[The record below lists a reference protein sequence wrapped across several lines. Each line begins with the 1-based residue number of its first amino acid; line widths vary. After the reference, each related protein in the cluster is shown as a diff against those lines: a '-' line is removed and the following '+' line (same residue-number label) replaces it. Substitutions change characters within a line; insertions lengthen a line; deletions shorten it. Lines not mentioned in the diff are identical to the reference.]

1 MVRPGFALSVLCL
14 AAAPVFAADSSAS
27 SSDAGSSDSAG
38 EAVPMAKLID
48 QGYEI
53 KSAVPSGTGKLIVFV
68 QKEKSAYACEFVNT
82 ANTQCRPIN

>member
-1 MVRPGFALSVLCL
+1 MVRNGFALGVLCL
-14 AAAPVFAADSSAS
+14 LAAPVMAADTTGSK
-27 SSDAGSSDSAG
+27 SDAASSDSAG

-68 QKEKSAYACEFVNT
+68 QKEKSAYACEFVNLS
-82 ANTQCRPIN
+82 NTRCGSIN